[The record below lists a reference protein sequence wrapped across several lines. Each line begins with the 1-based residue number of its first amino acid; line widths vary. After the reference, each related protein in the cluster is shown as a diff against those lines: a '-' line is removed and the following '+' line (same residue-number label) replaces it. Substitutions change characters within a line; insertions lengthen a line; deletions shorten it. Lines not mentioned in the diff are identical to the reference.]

1 MRLRS
6 IAYPNDEFA
15 PLIKGE
21 RGIYRKPHRYRAVF
35 ENPEALLEKRR
46 SKRRERGIFRKPLQ
60 TSNPPFLLY
69 QGGEFKGCFILIF
82 LAAAYFLIS
91 CANVVAPTGGEVDKT
106 PPQILASDPIQRA
119 TNVHPTSISLT
130 FNTFI
135 AQRDRVQQSLSLT
148 PPLKTDYAWFGKTLL
163 VNFREPLD
171 SNTTVSLTLGTDYTN
186 WDGNKPEAAY
196 TLIFA
201 TGGKLDSG
209 TIRGTLE
216 QFGIQSAQTRND
228 GVMAFLYPLGGGI
241 NPDTLNPA
249 HTKPKYKLPL
259 GSKGT
264 FEFSAL
270 AQGAYRLFAVKDEFR
285 NEVIDAGTDAV
296 GTTTRD
302 ISLPEGGTADV
313 RLQLAPKADLTPPA
327 IFDVRHISPKRVLV
341 RWSEKVEGSS
351 LQNSTRG
358 AWMLEDSAGILPR
371 TALPH
376 VLGLHPEATNPA
388 ATVLYLDA
396 PLETSARRWRLRTTS
411 TVRDS
416 AGNVLPD
423 SARTVYFSSNSNP
436 SQADTVPPSL
446 VRTVLWNAPRTQRF
460 SANAPN
466 LPDSARGL
474 PLQPQIA
481 LLFSSAMAAHTV
493 GKNTSSTSNGAV
505 LQQEALKEI
514 ERNIVLEN
522 AQQQPIPLRVIAETQ
537 AGITQANMLLLEP
550 RTPLAP
556 NAWYSLGF
564 QASLLKAWNGAP
576 VRDSVV
582 IVRFQTADP
591 RDFGAVSGTF
601 TDSLLLPPT
610 TATLR
615 LNASNDGILTTM
627 ATSTRIASNASV
639 LATAA
644 ILTTNGQYI
653 IVLEAS
659 QNLASQNPAP
669 QNPSSQSSPTNSVP
683 ARQDASNQGLS
694 PFAEARYEFTLRT
707 RTGKGAWNFAA
718 LPPGTYSLSVFYD
731 ANGNGVYDYGTT
743 FPYAPA
749 ERFHKATTDVQIRAR
764 WTIENVA
771 VGLP

>member
-1 MRLRS
+1 VARAAR
-6 IAYPNDEFA
+6 
-15 PLIKGE
+15 GE
-21 RGIYRKPHRYRAVF
+21 GKQIILF
-35 ENPEALLEKRR
+35 
-46 SKRRERGIFRKPLQ
+46 
-60 TSNPPFLLY
+60 
-69 QGGEFKGCFILIF
+69 FIL
-82 LAAAYFLIS
+82 LATAYFLTG

-106 PPQILASDPIQRA
+106 PPEILASEPIQRA
-119 TNVHPTSISLT
+119 INVHPTSISLT

-135 AQRDRVQQSLSLT
+135 AARDRVQQSLTLT
-148 PPLKTDYAWFGKTLL
+148 PPLKTEYVWFGKTLI
-163 VNFREPLD
+163 VNFKEPLD
-171 SNTTVSLTLGTDYTN
+171 SNTTVSLTLGTDYAN

-216 QFGIQSAQTRND
+216 QFAPQAAQSRND
-228 GVMAFLYPLGGGI
+228 GVMAFLYPLSGI
-241 NPDTLNPA
+241 KPDTLNPT

-270 AQGAYRLFAVKDEFR
+270 AEGAYRLFAVRDEFR
-285 NEVIDAGTDAV
+285 NELIDVGTDAV

-302 ISLPEGGTADV
+302 ISLPEGGTVDV
-313 RLQLAPKADLTPPA
+313 RLQLAPKADLAPPA
-327 IFDVRHISPKRVLV
+327 IYEVRHVSPKRVLV
-341 RWSEKVEGSS
+341 RWNKKIEGNS
-351 LQNSTRG
+351 LSNGTG
-358 AWMLEDSAGILPR
+358 IAWMIEDSAGVLPR

-376 VLGLHPEATNPA
+376 VTGFHMEATNPA
-388 ATVLYLDA
+388 VTMLYLDA
-396 PLETSARRWRLRTTS
+396 PLEVSVRRWRLHTAS
-411 TVRDS
+411 AVRDS

-423 SARTVYFSSNSNP
+423 TARTAYFSSNPNP
-436 SQADTVPPSL
+436 SQADTLPPNL
-446 VRTVLWNAPRTQRF
+446 LRTVLWNAPRAKRF

-474 PLQPQIA
+474 LLQPQIA
-481 LLFSSAMAAHTV
+481 FLFSSALAHTLSNTV
-493 GKNTSSTSNGAV
+493 SNTSNDEV
-505 LQQEALKEI
+505 LRQEALQEV

-522 AQQQPIPLRVIAETQ
+522 AQQQAIPVRVIAETQ
-537 AGITQANMLLLEP
+537 ANMLLVEP

-564 QASLLKAWNGAP
+564 QASSLKAWNGEP
-576 VRDSVV
+576 VKDSVV

-591 RDFGAVSGTF
+591 RDFGAVSGTL
-601 TDSLLLPPT
+601 TDSLFMPPT

-615 LNASNDGILTTM
+615 LNASNDSILTTTM
-627 ATSTRIASNASV
+627 ATQRLVPRLATNASIP
-639 LATAA
+639 ATTAL
-644 ILTTNGQYI
+644 LTTNGQYI

-659 QNLASQNPAP
+659 QNLASQ
-669 QNPSSQSSPTNSVP
+669 SPTSQNSVP
-683 ARQDASNQGLS
+683 QNSSPQASSTSPAAARPDASNQGLS
-694 PFAEARYEFTLRT
+694 PFVENRYEFKLSS

-731 ANGNGVYDYGTT
+731 ANGNGVYDYGAV
-743 FPYAPA
+743 FPYTPA
-749 ERFHKATTDVQIRAR
+749 ERFHKHPTDVQVRAR